1 MQVELTKEQLAD
13 LVKVVYMGNWMINGV
28 HLQSERVKKFDE
40 IEQLIYAQAAKNGLE
55 DYVEFDS
62 SCGEYFPRTEFEESA
77 EMEGYKK
84 GYDEETFWEGL
95 VDKMANRDFIAKFG
109 EEAIKK
115 MDQHER
121 FEKLYEFINKYED
134 YFESRGIDGL
144 KTVDMDDF

>member
-1 MQVELTKEQLAD
+1 MQLELTKEQLAD
-13 LVKVVYMGNWMINGV
+13 LVKVVYLGNWMTNGV
-28 HLQSERVKKFDE
+28 RLQSERVKKFDE
-40 IEQLIYAQAAKNGLE
+40 LEQLIYSHAAKNDLN

-62 SCGEYFPRTEFEESA
+62 SCGEYFPKSEFEESA

-84 GYDEETFWEGL
+84 EYDEETFWDGL

-115 MDQHER
+115 MDDSER

-144 KTVDMDDF
+144 KAVDMEDY